1 MKRFVL
7 DSFALLVFFEQQKDW
22 QKVEHYLV
30 QAGNDKVDLSMS
42 VINYG
47 EIFYVTAQK
56 EGLDQARSIIGV
68 IDTLP
73 VKIITPDKSQTLQA
87 ATFKIHGGIS
97 YADCFAAALAQ
108 SLNARL
114 ITGDPEFR
122 KLEQKIELE
131 WIAK

>member
-30 QAGNDKVDLSMS
+30 RAGNDKVDLSMS

-56 EGLDQARSIIGV
+56 AGLDQARSILRV

-73 VKIITPDKSQTLQA
+73 VKIITPDKSLTLRA

-97 YADCFAAALAQ
+97 YADCFAAALTQ

-122 KLEQKIELE
+122 KLEQKIEVE
-131 WIAK
+131 WIAR